1 MLFAQHSPNAALLSF
16 FIFISKN
23 EALLLYKY
31 KYILYIR
38 NTRRNECQKCLNYFK
53 HYVWPPLVHYI
64 CDALRMCFVFFLI
77 INIANTIITIILC
90 DNDNNNN
97 PFVSTH

>member
-1 MLFAQHSPNAALLSF
+1 MSEMFKLFQ
-16 FIFISKN
+16 
-23 EALLLYKY
+23 
-31 KYILYIR
+31 
-38 NTRRNECQKCLNYFK
+38 T
-53 HYVWPPLVHYI
+53 
-64 CDALRMCFVFFLI
+64 LRLAPFGSLHLWCPENVFFLI

>member
-1 MLFAQHSPNAALLSF
+1 MLFAQHSLNAALLSF
-16 FIFISKN
+16 FICISRN

-64 CDALRMCFVFFLI
+64 CDALRMCFFFI

-90 DNDNNNN
+90 DNNNNN